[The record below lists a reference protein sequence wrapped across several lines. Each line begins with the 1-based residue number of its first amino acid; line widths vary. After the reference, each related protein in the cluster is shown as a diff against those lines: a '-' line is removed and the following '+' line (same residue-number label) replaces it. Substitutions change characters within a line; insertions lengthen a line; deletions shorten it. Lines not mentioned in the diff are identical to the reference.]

1 MFHQLAERILE
12 GHAITKEESFKI
24 LNTHD
29 DNILALMDAAFMI
42 RKQYFGKK
50 VKLNMIISTKTGYCP
65 ENCGYC
71 AQSID
76 STAPIQKNTMM
87 SKEEIIA
94 GARRAY
100 ELKTST
106 YCIVAS
112 GRGPTKRELD
122 LVTDAVKEIKGQ
134 Y

>member
-76 STAPIQKNTMM
+76 STAPIEKYTMR
-87 SKEEIIA
+87 SEEHTS
-94 GARRAY
+94 
-100 ELKTST
+100 ELQSRGH
-106 YCIVAS
+106 IVC
-112 GRGPTKRELD
+112 RLLLEK
-122 LVTDAVKEIKGQ
+122 KK
-134 Y
+134 